1 MILFANFIIIIVD
14 SMDSHGIRTWRRL
27 FLLPWLIFF
36 SSFLI
41 FLLMLLGYSLY
52 CLRAEWRHV
61 FLLFSIGKNEYIEKI
76 ANVSIKFTQFFAV
89 AVFTCWR
96 HMQRQYFMMA
106 YPRPQTL
113 VLDVESVMREL
124 LERDPNLRDNVK
136 DSPPKYED
144 IASE

>member
-1 MILFANFIIIIVD
+1 M
-14 SMDSHGIRTWRRL
+14 
-27 FLLPWLIFF
+27 
-36 SSFLI
+36 
-41 FLLMLLGYSLY
+41 
-52 CLRAEWRHV
+52 
-61 FLLFSIGKNEYIEKI
+61 
-76 ANVSIKFTQFFAV
+76 

-144 IASE
+144 IASEESPPQYDEKTMMNEESSDDQSTNQKSWKKPIILSISSEPK

>member
-1 MILFANFIIIIVD
+1 M
-14 SMDSHGIRTWRRL
+14 
-27 FLLPWLIFF
+27 
-36 SSFLI
+36 SS
-41 FLLMLLGYSLY
+41 YSSQL
-52 CLRAEWRHV
+52 V
-61 FLLFSIGKNEYIEKI
+61 NEYIEKI
-76 ANVSIKFTQFFAV
+76 ANVSIKTHFFAV

-144 IASE
+144 IASEESPPQYDEKTMMNEESSDDQSTNQKS